1 MGAAMLQILSER
13 EADTGPSAAAS
24 IDLVAGTPV
33 LTMRGEL
40 PVDALRPDDRLI
52 SRAGAIPLAGLA
64 CLGPATVTLFRISA
78 RALGH
83 DRPDHDVLLS
93 SDQPILLRDWRAKA
107 MFGTPAAVVPVS
119 RLADGTHVRQ
129 EPAASVVLYRL
140 TLPRAA
146 VIYAA
151 GLELAVEPATVTA

>member
-1 MGAAMLQILSER
+1 MLQILPER
-13 EADTGPSAAAS
+13 GHDTGLRAVAS

-40 PVDALRPDDRLI
+40 AVDELRPDDRLI
-52 SRAGAIPLAGLA
+52 SRAGAIPLAALA
-64 CLGPATVTLFRISA
+64 RSGPAKVKLFRVNA

-83 DRPDHDVLLS
+83 DRPDQDILLTA
-93 SDQPILLRDWRAKA
+93 DQPILLRDWRAKA
-107 MFGTPAAVVPVS
+107 MFGTAAAVVPVS
-119 RLADGTHVRQ
+119 RLADGAHVKR
-129 EPAASVVLYRL
+129 EPAGSVVLYRV

-146 VIYAA
+146 VIYVA